1 MRFISTNDIITL
13 IFEHSNSQCF
23 APYFI
28 LLNCGRNEENNHI
41 MRRLVVYTAV
51 CACFFCMRLFVS
63 CGKGAETIEPVPD
76 TPGEPITLT
85 LTASLPETK
94 TVLDL
99 SNDVTRLLWTPKDEL
114 WVRSAKQEAET
125 PGNLFTTSSSA
136 ISPGGRV
143 ADFNGTSLSSGPYVA
158 VCPYSSVQEGS
169 GNSEILFTLPGKQKY
184 VADSYDPSCF
194 ISAGAWESG
203 TSFTMV
209 SLLGLLKLQF
219 TGSLP
224 VREIMVTDNT
234 PSSKLWGT
242 GSVSVSGDTIGDV
255 TIFNHDVTRN
265 QIVLEIDGGV
275 TLSDEPSS
283 FYVVAPDG
291 SFAEGYTL
299 ALYDDTGNL
308 INTVVNDSDCTVKK
322 GCITDIS
329 AINPEPVRFSGG
341 RGSESDPFLISNAS
355 DLVELSTLTNSSD
368 AGKFTGAFYR
378 QTADIDMEGE
388 TFVPIAQ
395 NSSFTGSYDAGGF
408 SVRSLK
414 IASVASMPAG
424 FIAKAEGATLND
436 LTLAD
441 ADIDSKYVYC
451 GALIGHATSCTIEN
465 CTVSGQVRQYTSGL
479 TVGADNAGFSGGLVG
494 WMDSTTLKGC
504 TLDGEATFYGKFSGG
519 LVGYAKNSTIENCS
533 VAKEHT
539 VNVYYHWA
547 GGLVGKAEGENT
559 LIKSCSFEGN
569 LTSVGY
575 IVGGIVG
582 QIMGGRVEQCV
593 FGSYGKMGA
602 DKYYVGGIVGAA
614 VPVYEIVVDHCANYG
629 RVNGQY
635 AVGAIV
641 GYTGPM
647 SGGLAVSGATKPV
660 TISNCASIGVEIT
673 ATGNNGG
680 SNAYSLVSGL
690 VGWISGSSVTTV
702 KGCYSTP
709 SLIQTIS
716 QGNRG
721 ALSGIIGYQNCSGST
736 VFENC
741 YSTAVPTNVLNRG
754 ERVTDVSGDCFFGAI
769 YARCTSATT
778 VRNCF
783 WDEAMPTI
791 GHNDGRTSESG
802 NQALATSQLSDGT
815 LLSKLQAGANGTV
828 WIKGE
833 NGLPTIEGLPADPNV
848 KPRAA
853 RRLSLIGDSISTF
866 KGWIPAGYSNHYP
879 AVDGSLTLVNE
890 TYWYRLVYD
899 YMKDCEFDTNIS
911 FSGTAVTRTTEENY
925 AARYG
930 TATNTWYKKDF
941 ITRFIECGGLGRPD
955 IILIHGGTNDWAHR
969 ADPLAPGVEIR
980 NDASNIYGGTKPLA
994 EIMNSIYA
1002 VADAAKTRSAI
1013 YALPDG
1019 TFCEAYVK
1027 LLCMIKERY
1036 PQAKVVC
1043 IIGDCLSQS
1052 IEQSILDIAGHYAA
1066 KTVNLFRVNGFNDL
1080 GGYSPSTLSN
1090 KGRQPNMPK
1099 HDYNGDAGGYHPD
1112 SRGMN
1117 FIAEKIYNELGTW
1130 LEE

>member
-1 MRFISTNDIITL
+1 MPAPIWQSALILRF
-13 IFEHSNSQCF
+13 
-23 APYFI
+23 
-28 LLNCGRNEENNHI
+28 
-41 MRRLVVYTAV
+41 
-51 CACFFCMRLFVS
+51 
-63 CGKGAETIEPVPD
+63 
-76 TPGEPITLT
+76 
-85 LTASLPETK
+85 
-94 TVLDL
+94 
-99 SNDVTRLLWTPKDEL
+99 W
-114 WVRSAKQEAET
+114 
-125 PGNLFTTSSSA
+125 
-136 ISPGGRV
+136 GG
-143 ADFNGTSLSSGPYVA
+143 
-158 VCPYSSVQEGS
+158 
-169 GNSEILFTLPGKQKY
+169 GNSEILIALPGEQKY
-184 VADSYDPSCF
+184 VAGSYDPASF
-194 ISAGAWESG
+194 ISAGAWAEG
-203 TSFTMV
+203 TSFTMN
-209 SLLGLLKLQF
+209 SLFGLLRLQF
-219 TGSLP
+219 TGSASI
-224 VREIMVTDNT
+224 RKIEIADNT
-234 PSSKLWGT
+234 PASKLWGT

-265 QIVLEIDGGV
+265 RLVLEIDGGV
-275 TLSDEPSS
+275 TLSDEPAS
-283 FYVVAPDG
+283 FYLTAPDG
-291 SFAEGYTL
+291 AFAKGYTL
-299 ALYDDTGNL
+299 TLYDDAGQL
-308 INTVVNDSDCTVKK
+308 INTVRNDEDCTVRR
-322 GCITDIS
+322 GCITVIS
-329 AINPEPVRFSGG
+329 AINPEPVMFSGG
-341 RGSESDPFLISNAS
+341 RGSESDPYLISSARDLAS
-355 DLVELSTLTNSSD
+355 LSELTNSSD

-378 QTADIDMEGE
+378 QTADIDMKGE
-388 TFVPIAQ
+388 SFVPIAR
-395 NSSFTGSYDAGGF
+395 SGVFTGVYDAGGF
-408 SVRSLK
+408 TISGLK
-414 IASVASMPAG
+414 IASMASSPAG
-424 FIAKAEGATLND
+424 FIARAEGAGLKDLN
-436 LTLAD
+436 LAA
-441 ADIDSKYVYC
+441 ADVDSKYVYC

-465 CTVSGQVRQYTSGL
+465 CTVSGKVRQYTQGL
-479 TVGADNAGFSGGLVG
+479 TVGVDQAGYSGGLVG

-504 TLDGEATFYGKFSGG
+504 TLDGEATFFGKFSGG
-519 LVGYAKNSTIENCS
+519 LVGYARNSTIEDCHF
-533 VAKEHT
+533 AKEHT

-547 GGLVGKAEGENT
+547 GGLVGKAEGEKT
-559 LIKSCSFEGN
+559 LIKGSSFEGN

-614 VPVYEIVVDHCANYG
+614 VPVYDIVIDHCANYG

-635 AVGAIV
+635 AVGAIA
-641 GYTGPM
+641 GYTGTM
-647 SGGLAVSGATKPV
+647 SGGLAVSSAVKSV
-660 TISNCASIGVEIT
+660 TVSNCAAIGAEIT

-690 VGWISGSSVTTV
+690 VGWTSGKSATTIR
-702 KGCYSTP
+702 GCYSTP
-709 SLIQTIS
+709 SLVQTIS
-716 QGNRG
+716 SGNRG
-721 ALSGIIGYQNCSGST
+721 GISGICGYQNCTGTT
-736 VFENC
+736 VIENC

-769 YARCTSATT
+769 YARCTAATT

-783 WDEAMPTI
+783 WDEAMPRI
-791 GHNDGRTSESG
+791 GQDDGRTTESG
-802 NQALATSQLSDGT
+802 NQALATAKLSDGT
-815 LLSKLQAGANGTV
+815 LLSLLQSGADGTV
-828 WIKGE
+828 WIKGG

-853 RRLSLIGDSISTF
+853 KRLSLIGDSISTF
-866 KGWIPAGYSNHYP
+866 RGWIPAGYSNHYP
-879 AVDGSLTLVNE
+879 ATDGSLTLVNE

-925 AARYG
+925 NARYG

-969 ADPLAPGVEIR
+969 ADPLAPGLAIR
-980 NDASNIYGGTKPLA
+980 NDASNIYGGTKPSA

-1013 YALPDG
+1013 YDLPDG

-1036 PQAKVVC
+1036 PQCKVVC

-1080 GGYSPSTLSN
+1080 GGYSPTTLSN
-1090 KGRQPNMPK
+1090 KGTQPNMPK
-1099 HDYNGDAGGYHPD
+1099 HDYNVNDANNGGFHPD
-1112 SRGMN
+1112 SRGMK